1 MSFKKLRGVRLPE
14 KKQMLI
20 RSICLNYRDRPKY
33 EQERINRLCE
43 KCGGA
48 HSAALFEIMTT
59 EHSVRSVALKY
70 YISESVLYDI
80 RKRFY
85 ESWCENDRN
94 KSS

>member
-20 RSICLNYRDRPKY
+20 RSICLNYRDRPQY
-33 EQERINRLCE
+33 EQEKIKRLCE

-48 HSAALFEIMTT
+48 YSAALFEIMTT

-70 YISESVLYDI
+70 YISENRLYVF
-80 RKRFY
+80 RKKFY
-85 ESWCENDRN
+85 ESWSENEAN
-94 KSS
+94 K

>member
-1 MSFKKLRGVRLPE
+1 MAFKKLRGVHLPE

-33 EQERINRLCE
+33 EQEKIKRLCE

-48 HSAALFEIMTT
+48 YSAALFEVMTT
-59 EHSVRSVALKY
+59 EYSVRSVALKY

-80 RKRFY
+80 RKNFY
-85 ESWCENDRN
+85 ESWSKSGENE
-94 KSS
+94 

>member
-14 KKQMLI
+14 RKQMLI

-33 EQERINRLCE
+33 EQEKIKRLCE

-48 HSAALFEIMTT
+48 YSAALFEIMTT

-70 YISESVLYDI
+70 YISENRLYVF
-80 RKRFY
+80 RKNFY
-85 ESWCENDRN
+85 ESWSENGTN
-94 KSS
+94 K